1 MTYQVLNPTSEVSP
15 ETLATAPRL
24 QSLAGAKVGVISN
37 GKEGTKGF
45 FAHLEHI
52 LVEQLQVASVV
63 LRRKSNYSAPAERS
77 IVEEAAAWDL
87 TITGIGD

>member
-15 ETLATAPRL
+15 ETLTTAPRL
-24 QSLAGAKVGVISN
+24 QSLTGATVGVISN

-45 FAHLEHI
+45 FAHLERI
-52 LVEQLQVASVV
+52 LVDQLQVASVV

-77 IVEEAAAWDL
+77 IVEEAAGWDVA
-87 TITGIGD
+87 ITGIGD

>member
-15 ETLATAPRL
+15 ETLTTAPRL
-24 QSLAGAKVGVISN
+24 QSLTGATVGVISN

-45 FAHLEHI
+45 FTHLERI
-52 LVEQLQVASVV
+52 LVDQLQVARVV

-77 IVEEAAAWDL
+77 IVEEAAGWDVA
-87 TITGIGD
+87 ITGIGD

>member
-15 ETLATAPRL
+15 ETLTTAPRL
-24 QSLAGAKVGVISN
+24 QSLTGATVGVISN

-45 FAHLEHI
+45 FAHLERI
-52 LVEQLQVASVV
+52 LVDQLQVARVV

-77 IVEEAAAWDL
+77 IVEEAAGWDVA
-87 TITGIGD
+87 ITGIGD